1 MSVHVGLSEYT
12 AVKCPIL
19 ASRNRNLLSLVC
31 FLFSEDFSFGQ
42 VISQGLPGQKKAKI
56 FFFLNQA
63 DQ

>member
-31 FLFSEDFSFGQ
+31 FLFSTDFSFGQ
-42 VISQGLPGQKKAKI
+42 VISQGLPGQKKAKN
-56 FFFLNQA
+56 FF
-63 DQ
+63 